1 MNQVPPIV
9 KTGKAKATP
18 LKVWDSR
25 KMQVTSNSPFH
36 RMLSVLRTLRSSHL
50 SLDELDKKD
59 TTILKALAILAIVFH
74 NFFHIAAGV
83 HENEFD
89 FNPARFGVFLQA
101 VVHPS
106 LAIQALFAFYGHF
119 GVQIFIFLSAYG
131 LAKTHWH
138 DTSTWHSF
146 MWSRVKKLYPMFALA
161 VLFWAVLTSMHVG
174 ALWVIRDAG
183 PEILLMLAG
192 ISTLVPGLGLPPVG
206 PWWFIPFI
214 MQAYALF
221 PFLRSLTRRFGWP
234 ALVLLSLACYLLT
247 YAANPILAHWDVTLA
262 MTPIARMRVLCLGI
276 IAARYPL
283 RIRSYMALPA
293 FAIVIL
299 GSQYAGLSHLVSIS
313 AVFAILWLYSKLR
326 PVLRRS
332 AALEK
337 IGNYS
342 LAIFLVNGIVRVPFI
357 YLAHSPAM
365 QLALGVVSA
374 GVTIAISSFFHFLL
388 SPAPQRPRA
397 VVAPPL
403 WSAERATAASD

>member
-1 MNQVPPIV
+1 
-9 KTGKAKATP
+9 
-18 LKVWDSR
+18 
-25 KMQVTSNSPFH
+25 
-36 RMLSVLRTLRSSHL
+36 
-50 SLDELDKKD
+50 
-59 TTILKALAILAIVFH
+59 
-74 NFFHIAAGV
+74 
-83 HENEFD
+83 
-89 FNPARFGVFLQA
+89 
-101 VVHPS
+101 
-106 LAIQALFAFYGHF
+106 
-119 GVQIFIFLSAYG
+119 
-131 LAKTHWH
+131 
-138 DTSTWHSF
+138 
-146 MWSRVKKLYPMFALA
+146 
-161 VLFWAVLTSMHVG
+161 
-174 ALWVIRDAG
+174 
-183 PEILLMLAG
+183 MLAG

-234 ALVLLSLACYLLT
+234 ALVLLSLACYFLT
-247 YAANPILAHWDVTLA
+247 YAANPILDHWDVTLA

-326 PVLRRS
+326 PVLRKS